1 MNAMN
6 SIRSRPPRD
15 QQGVSTLLIAM
26 LLLAILTVAS
36 IFAAAFGVN
45 EQRTSANE
53 YRYKLTFQ
61 AAEAGLNQA
70 IEYLKLNTRPMLS
83 TASEGWLFAAD
94 PRWKPCTDAAG
105 GMAMD
110 PCLAEPDPVRRA
122 SMYRYVG
129 ATNGI
134 LPLSESMPNATNQTF
149 TFTGGAK
156 GAGGAEFATTYS
168 TYATLC
174 RLDLS
179 TAVPRCS
186 LDPSTEGTFYV
197 TVVSTGALTSE
208 QSTASVKQSYGTF
221 RLLGATPASPL
232 IAAGVVNGLGNTQ
245 IVPNPDAGGFG
256 VAVSVWSDKAVTAT
270 SGGSF
275 ATCQLGEWLANPL
288 GGAVP
293 TPTERLN
300 GVCANCSC
308 NGLCP
313 GYGLLSGNA
322 SSCPAAKANI
332 EGEDILDVDGHF
344 SDASPKVRDSKY
356 FPPDLFAYTFGVP
369 SSSANDYLV
378 ANATEIKNCSSL
390 TASSSGLYWYTGG
403 GDCRLGSDVGSV
415 QEPVVLVSDAKVD
428 LAANGKFFGIIYVR
442 ALAGTGELLKAGGGG
457 QVYGSVILE
466 GAASLS
472 GNGTIIYNKAVL
484 RNIGNSPKFL
494 RYGPIPGSWSDSVNN

>member
-1 MNAMN
+1 
-6 SIRSRPPRD
+6 
-15 QQGVSTLLIAM
+15 M

-83 TASEGWLFAAD
+83 TASGGWLFVGD
-94 PRWKPCTDAAG
+94 PRWKPCTDAVPG
-105 GMAMD
+105 GMTLD
-110 PCLAEPDPVRRA
+110 PCLAEPDTTRRA

-134 LPLSESMPNATNQTF
+134 LPLSESLPSATNQTF

-179 TAVPRCS
+179 TDPPRCS
-186 LDPSTEGTFYV
+186 LAPSTEGTFYV
-197 TVVSTGALTSE
+197 TVVSTGALTNE

-221 RLLGATPASPL
+221 RLLGATPAAPL
-232 IAAGVVNGLGNTQ
+232 IAAGVAMGLGNAQ

-256 VAVSVWSDKAVTAT
+256 VPVSIWAQGNANVDGA
-270 SGGSF
+270 SF
-275 ATCQLGEWLANPL
+275 ATCQLGEWLANDGNP
-288 GGAVP
+288 AP
-293 TPTERLN
+293 TPTDLLN
-300 GVCANCSC
+300 GVCASCSC

-322 SSCPAAKANI
+322 QFCAVAKDKI
-332 EGEDILDVDGHF
+332 EGEDILDVDSHF

-356 FPPDLFAYTFGVP
+356 FPPDLFAYVFGVP
-369 SSSANDYLV
+369 SSSAVTYLT
-378 ANATEIKNCSSL
+378 ANAVQITSCGTLN
-390 TASSSGLYWYTGG
+390 AASSGLYWYTGV
-403 GDCRLGSDVGSV
+403 GDCDLGGTIGSV
-415 QEPVVLVSDAKVD
+415 QNPVVLVSNAKVTIQS
-428 LAANGKFFGIIYVR
+428 NGQVFGIVYVR
-442 ALAGTGELLKAGGGG
+442 SVAGTSDLLKATGTP
-457 QVYGSVILE
+457 QIYGSVILE
-466 GAASLS
+466 GNANLA
-472 GNGTIIYNKAVL
+472 GTPTIVYNKAVL
-484 RNIGNSPKFL
+484 RNIGNSSKFL